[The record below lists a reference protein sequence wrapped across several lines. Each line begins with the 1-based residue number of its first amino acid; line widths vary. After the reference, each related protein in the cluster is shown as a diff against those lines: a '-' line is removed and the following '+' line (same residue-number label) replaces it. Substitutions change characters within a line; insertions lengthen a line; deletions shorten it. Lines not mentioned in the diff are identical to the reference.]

1 MEIILGVV
9 MFTLIVLVL
18 SGLILAARSKLVN
31 AGDVV
36 IEINNEA
43 DKQIRTPAGDKLLNT
58 LSSNGI
64 FVSSACGGGG
74 SCGQC
79 RVTVKEGGGDILPTE
94 LSHITKRDAKAG
106 CRLACQVAVKQNMKI
121 ELPEEI
127 FGVKNGSVKLSLTIT
142 KPLSLKSLLRI
153 PEGEVVPFRAGAI
166 FRLNARR
173 IKWPMQILMFPMNT
187 VQTGISS
194 TCFAMSLR

>member
-18 SGLILAARSKLVN
+18 SGLILAARAKLVN
-31 AGDVV
+31 SGDV
-36 IEINNEA
+36 IIDINDDPQN
-43 DKQIRTPAGDKLLNT
+43 QIRTPAGDKLLNT
-58 LSSNGI
+58 LSGNGI

-94 LSHITKRDAKAG
+94 LSHITKREAKEG
-106 CRLACQVAVKQNMKI
+106 CRLACQVAVRQNMKI

-127 FGVKNGSVKLSLTIT
+127 FGVKKWECEVISNDNKATFIKELKLRVPATQLSPFITINI
-142 KPLSLKSLLRI
+142 LS
-153 PEGEVVPFRAGAI
+153 F
-166 FRLNARR
+166 
-173 IKWPMQILMFPMNT
+173 
-187 VQTGISS
+187 
-194 TCFAMSLR
+194 

>member
-79 RVTVKEGGGDILPTE
+79 RVTVKEGGGDILPPN
-94 LSHITKRDAKAG
+94 
-106 CRLACQVAVKQNMKI
+106 CRISPSVRQRG
-121 ELPEEI
+121 LPS
-127 FGVKNGSVKLSLTIT
+127 GLPG
-142 KPLSLKSLLRI
+142 R
-153 PEGEVVPFRAGAI
+153 GEAEHED
-166 FRLNARR
+166 
-173 IKWPMQILMFPMNT
+173 
-187 VQTGISS
+187 
-194 TCFAMSLR
+194 

>member
-18 SGLILAARSKLVN
+18 SGLILVARSKLVN

-79 RVTVKEGGGDILPTE
+79 RVTIKEGEAIF
-94 LSHITKRDAKAG
+94 
-106 CRLACQVAVKQNMKI
+106 CRLNF
-121 ELPEEI
+121 LI
-127 FGVKNGSVKLSLTIT
+127 FPGVKRK
-142 KPLSLKSLLRI
+142 
-153 PEGEVVPFRAGAI
+153 RAAV
-166 FRLNARR
+166 
-173 IKWPMQILMFPMNT
+173 WP
-187 VQTGISS
+187 VRS
-194 TCFAMSLR
+194 R

>member
-79 RVTVKEGGGDILPTE
+79 RVTVKEGAVISCLPNSLIS
-94 LSHITKRDAKAG
+94 LSVR
-106 CRLACQVAVKQNMKI
+106 R
-121 ELPEEI
+121 E
-127 FGVKNGSVKLSLTIT
+127 
-142 KPLSLKSLLRI
+142 
-153 PEGEVVPFRAGAI
+153 RAAAWP
-166 FRLNARR
+166 ARSR
-173 IKWPMQILMFPMNT
+173 
-187 VQTGISS
+187 
-194 TCFAMSLR
+194 

>member
-1 MEIILGVV
+1 
-9 MFTLIVLVL
+9 
-18 SGLILAARSKLVN
+18 
-31 AGDVV
+31 
-36 IEINNEA
+36 EA

-127 FGVKNGSVKLSLTIT
+127 
-142 KPLSLKSLLRI
+142 
-153 PEGEVVPFRAGAI
+153 
-166 FRLNARR
+166 
-173 IKWPMQILMFPMNT
+173 
-187 VQTGISS
+187 
-194 TCFAMSLR
+194 

>member
-18 SGLILAARSKLVN
+18 SGLIPAARSKLVN

-64 FVSSACGGGG
+64 SSPPPAAAAA
-74 SCGQC
+74 
-79 RVTVKEGGGDILPTE
+79 P
-94 LSHITKRDAKAG
+94 AA
-106 CRLACQVAVKQNMKI
+106 
-121 ELPEEI
+121 
-127 FGVKNGSVKLSLTIT
+127 SV
-142 KPLSLKSLLRI
+142 
-153 PEGEVVPFRAGAI
+153 G
-166 FRLNARR
+166 
-173 IKWPMQILMFPMNT
+173 
-187 VQTGISS
+187 
-194 TCFAMSLR
+194 

>member
-64 FVSSACGGGG
+64 C
-74 SCGQC
+74 
-79 RVTVKEGGGDILPTE
+79 
-94 LSHITKRDAKAG
+94 
-106 CRLACQVAVKQNMKI
+106 
-121 ELPEEI
+121 
-127 FGVKNGSVKLSLTIT
+127 
-142 KPLSLKSLLRI
+142 LLRL
-153 PEGEVVPFRAGAI
+153 RRR
-166 FRLNARR
+166 RL
-173 IKWPMQILMFPMNT
+173 
-187 VQTGISS
+187 
-194 TCFAMSLR
+194 LRPVSGNC

>member
-64 FVSSACGGGG
+64 FISSACGGGG

-79 RVTVKEGGGDILPTE
+79 RVTVKEGAEISCLPNFPI
-94 LSHITKRDAKAG
+94 S
-106 CRLACQVAVKQNMKI
+106 
-121 ELPEEI
+121 P
-127 FGVKNGSVKLSLTIT
+127 
-142 KPLSLKSLLRI
+142 
-153 PEGEVVPFRAGAI
+153 
-166 FRLNARR
+166 NARR
-173 IKWPMQILMFPMNT
+173 KRAAVWPARLP
-187 VQTGISS
+187 
-194 TCFAMSLR
+194 

>member
-79 RVTVKEGGGDILPTE
+79 RVTVKEGGGGYPAD
-94 LSHITKRDAKAG
+94 RAFAYYQAG
-106 CRLACQVAVKQNMKI
+106 CQSRL
-121 ELPEEI
+121 PS
-127 FGVKNGSVKLSLTIT
+127 GLSGG
-142 KPLSLKSLLRI
+142 
-153 PEGEVVPFRAGAI
+153 GEAEHED
-166 FRLNARR
+166 
-173 IKWPMQILMFPMNT
+173 
-187 VQTGISS
+187 
-194 TCFAMSLR
+194 